1 MDKAKATEEKKVE
14 IKADLEK
21 SIEEIKGD
29 CENQPIALL
38 NKNNYKIWS
47 PHKQVSILQ
56 RKYKNWK
63 FIGLDFDN
71 RAAKAVLKTFNPIN
85 KLGLQ
90 SHTRF

>member
-38 NKNNYKIWS
+38 NKTNYKIWS
-47 PHKQVSILQ
+47 PHKQVSILPI
-56 RKYKNWK
+56 KSKNWK
-63 FIGLDFDN
+63 YIGLDYIN
-71 RAAKAVLKTFNPIN
+71 RGAKAF
-85 KLGLQ
+85 
-90 SHTRF
+90 

>member
-47 PHKQVSILQ
+47 PHKQVRIIPRIQ
-56 RKYKNWK
+56 NY
-63 FIGLDFDN
+63 FGLDYIN
-71 RAAKAVLKTFNPIN
+71 RAAKAV
-85 KLGLQ
+85 
-90 SHTRF
+90 